1 MRRAII
7 TPTADTALHAHNPRQ
22 SGHPVTRDLVA
33 TSEALLRLL
42 AATSGAPWIH
52 PALG

>member
-7 TPTADTALHAHNPRQ
+7 TPTADTGLHAHNPRQ
-22 SGHPVTRDLVA
+22 SEHLVTRNLVA

-42 AATSGAPWIH
+42 AATSGAPSIQT
-52 PALG
+52 ALG

>member
-7 TPTADTALHAHNPRQ
+7 TPTADTGLRAHNPRQ
-22 SGHPVTRDLVA
+22 PGHPVTRDMVA

-42 AATSGAPWIH
+42 AATSGAPSFQT
-52 PALG
+52 ALG